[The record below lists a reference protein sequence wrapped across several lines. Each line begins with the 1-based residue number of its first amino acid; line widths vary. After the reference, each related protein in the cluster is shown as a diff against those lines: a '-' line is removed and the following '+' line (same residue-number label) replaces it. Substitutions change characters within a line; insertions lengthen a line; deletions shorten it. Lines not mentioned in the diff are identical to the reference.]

1 MLDNFKE
8 ISRIMTQNFLTH
20 KKLEKRYEKT
30 AIPKS
35 EITKMREEEVAQQR
49 MTNILKKMHS
59 PSNFAAPEVILPG

>member
-1 MLDNFKE
+1 MDLDNDFGRFCPPEKNQKNARHAVLDNFKE

-35 EITKMREEEVAQQR
+35 ELAKMREEESAQ
-49 MTNILKKMHS
+49 
-59 PSNFAAPEVILPG
+59 

>member
-59 PSNFAAPEVILPG
+59 PSNFAAPEVTLPG